1 MLSAPDAEARCS
13 AMWALSHLVNDAA
26 PAVCEAVMAA
36 LPWEQCYTLLQ
47 DSDIAVQV
55 CTPSLVVFLRALDSC
70 VDLYEV
76 L

>member
-1 MLSAPDAEARCS
+1 MLTAPDAEARCS

-47 DSDIAVQV
+47 DPDVAVQV
-55 CTPSLVVFLRALDSC
+55 CRPPSDVPVGGLDSC
-70 VDLYEV
+70 VV
-76 L
+76 P